1 MFKLKSI
8 SSSLSKKK
16 GFILIAIILI
26 SIKVMQLLKNPRASE
41 ILEMKINLFDHK
53 STKIMEAEKSSNH
66 LKVLIITRK
75 MQPSSTTGNLT
86 GSTEMILF
94 ARISRMINKTIK
106 PSMVKRMLIEFF
118 KTDLS
123 TGATRA
129 IQTKLLLIKGKI
141 KSQ

>member
-1 MFKLKSI
+1 
-8 SSSLSKKK
+8 
-16 GFILIAIILI
+16 
-26 SIKVMQLLKNPRASE
+26 
-41 ILEMKINLFDHK
+41 MKTNSFDHK

-94 ARISRMINKTIK
+94 ARIPRVINKTIK

-129 IQTKLLLIKGKI
+129 ILTKLLIIKGKI